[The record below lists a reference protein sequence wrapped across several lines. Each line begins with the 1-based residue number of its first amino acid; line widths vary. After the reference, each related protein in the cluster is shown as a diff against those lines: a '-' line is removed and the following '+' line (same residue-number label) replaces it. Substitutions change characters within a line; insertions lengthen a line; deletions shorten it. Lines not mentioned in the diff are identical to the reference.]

1 MTLARPSKSNPSE
14 RPIATALVSAAAKHV
29 AAHVQPLT
37 VRPRAAAAVIGV
49 GHSKLWELIHDG
61 ELKVSRIGRVTL
73 VHVDSIRELIARTT
87 AN

>member
-1 MTLARPSKSNPSE
+1 VTKRSGSNLGSTADGTDPGVANARPSVE
-14 RPIATALVSAAAKHV
+14 
-29 AAHVQPLT
+29 PLT
-37 VRPRAAAAVIGV
+37 VRPRTAATVIGV
-49 GHSKLWELIHDG
+49 GHSKLWELIRDG

>member
-1 MTLARPSKSNPSE
+1 MVKQKEPRRDNNTDACGVAGTTVLKAAPPVE
-14 RPIATALVSAAAKHV
+14 PI
-29 AAHVQPLT
+29 T

>member
-1 MTLARPSKSNPSE
+1 MADSQKSRSAGKRSVSVVAGDVLAARSPY
-14 RPIATALVSAAAKHV
+14 
-29 AAHVQPLT
+29 VQPLT

-73 VHVDSIRELIARTT
+73 VHVDSIRALIARTI